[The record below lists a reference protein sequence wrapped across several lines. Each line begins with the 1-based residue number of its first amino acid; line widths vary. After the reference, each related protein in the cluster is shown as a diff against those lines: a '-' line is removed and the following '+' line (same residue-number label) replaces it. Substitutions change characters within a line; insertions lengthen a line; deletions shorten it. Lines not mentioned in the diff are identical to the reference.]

1 MLISITTVRVRY
13 GEVDQMGFLYYGNY
27 GLYYEVGRAEMI
39 REAGYPYGEMEKD
52 GIVMPVVKMSIKFL
66 RPAKYDEV
74 ITIETTM
81 KELSQ
86 HPFVTFHH
94 KLYNEQ
100 QELINKGEVTLTFF
114 DPKTQKRVPM
124 PEKLLSYLKPYFN
137 SET

>member
-1 MLISITTVRVRY
+1 MLTSITSVRVRY

-52 GIVMPVVKMSIKFL
+52 GIVMPVVKMNIKFL

-81 KELSQ
+81 KELSD

-94 KLYNEQ
+94 KLFNEQ
-100 QELINKGEVTLTFF
+100 KELINKGEVTLTFF
-114 DPKTQKRVPM
+114 DPKIQKRVSM
-124 PEKLLSYLKPYFN
+124 PEKLLNYLKPHFIK
-137 SET
+137 

>member
-1 MLISITTVRVRY
+1 MLVSNTQVRVRY

-52 GIVMPVVKMSIKFL
+52 GVVMPVVKMNVKYL
-66 RPAKYDEV
+66 RPARYDELL
-74 ITIETTM
+74 TIETTM

-94 KLYNEQ
+94 KIFNEQ
-100 QELINKGEVTLTFF
+100 NELINKGEVTLTFF
-114 DPKTQKRVPM
+114 DPKTQKRVSM
-124 PEKLLSYLKPYFN
+124 PERLLSYLKPYFP
-137 SET
+137 